1 MSGGYR
7 RTWDKEYYEK
17 KARDRIENG
26 EGDYARGSSESSI
39 KNVAKEEFVPAGEGE
54 IGPMGSQRAFL
65 KARQSKIDLD
75 SKVGKTEII
84 TQTDAVQARG
94 AGFWC
99 EVCSCLLK
107 DSSAYLDHINGK
119 KRKF

>member
-7 RTWDKEYYEK
+7 RTWDKDFYEK
-17 KARDRIENG
+17 KARDRLENG
-26 EGDYARGSSESSI
+26 GLDSNTQGSSCSSV
-39 KNVAKEEFVPAGEGE
+39 NHVQKEEFTAADETEV
-54 IGPMGSQRAFL
+54 GPMGSQRAFL
-65 KARQSKIDLD
+65 KARESKVDLD

-84 TQTDAVQARG
+84 TQTEAVQARG

-99 EVCSCLLK
+99 EVCTCLLK

-119 KRKF
+119 KRE